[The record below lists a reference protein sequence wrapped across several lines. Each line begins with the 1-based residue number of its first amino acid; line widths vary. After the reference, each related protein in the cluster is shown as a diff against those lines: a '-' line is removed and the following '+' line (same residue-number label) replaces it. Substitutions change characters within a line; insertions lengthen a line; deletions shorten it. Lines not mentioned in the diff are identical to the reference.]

1 MKEKVH
7 FALAFSD
14 ILCSFS
20 GLASVLGRRIF
31 IVNLSRYFSFP
42 YKILLIS
49 EKFWMGTILYKFM

>member
-20 GLASVLGRRIF
+20 GLASVLGRRISIYCESVSVF
-31 IVNLSRYFSFP
+31 
-42 YKILLIS
+42 
-49 EKFWMGTILYKFM
+49 